1 MNKYEVKYRRQV
13 EEIVTEL
20 VWASSEENAIE
31 AIKNGEGEHEES
43 QMDHTIHEFGHTVVK
58 L

>member
-1 MNKYEVKYRRQV
+1 MNKYEVTYRRQV

-43 QMDHTIHEFGHTVVK
+43 QVDHTIHEFGYRVVR